1 MLASESSLVLRVQGV
16 LLLYTLLQAV
26 SASFVT
32 RRPSATVVRRA
43 RGADD
48 KHVHG
53 CGVHWEQAISSAR
66 RCNDGDGEESP
77 ITSAH
82 PLPTCVPRRLF
93 LDSCAIAPFIMMPV
107 RASAEEV
114 RAAAASSDDES
125 SASNVARNRVASL
138 LHAVP
143 TFCIVDPK
151 GVPYVVVGDDAKVTG
166 YFFTRYEEADRILT
180 VARTSADRAIQRSDE
195 RDAVNPWKGARIS
208 TIPLD
213 VAATLVTKSLS
224 SRTHFQIAPSE
235 SDIAAALNIT
245 GKASLAEGKVPL
257 FYYED
262 WKDAN
267 NQSPLYFARDQLE
280 QSFASSHKGKGAS
293 AAAQLPKPPQ
303 PNVTELFAVLTQ
315 IVQNPSDDELQQLVL
330 VAPQG
335 SASKAKECERRN
347 GGKEPPFV
355 LGQQIL
361 VL

>member
-1 MLASESSLVLRVQGV
+1 VRAWASE
-16 LLLYTLLQAV
+16 
-26 SASFVT
+26 
-32 RRPSATVVRRA
+32 VR
-43 RGADD
+43 
-48 KHVHG
+48 
-53 CGVHWEQAISSAR
+53 
-66 RCNDGDGEESP
+66 
-77 ITSAH
+77 T
-82 PLPTCVPRRLF
+82 
-93 LDSCAIAPFIMMPV
+93 
-107 RASAEEV
+107 
-114 RAAAASSDDES
+114 AAASSDDES

-166 YFFTRYEEADRILT
+166 YFFTRYEEADRILN
-180 VARTSADRAIQRSDE
+180 VARKSADRAIQRSDE
-195 RDAVNPWKGARIS
+195 RDAANPWKGARIS
-208 TIPLD
+208 TVPLD

-235 SDIAAALNIT
+235 PDIEAALNIT

-280 QSFASSHKGKGAS
+280 QSFVSSQKAKGAS
-293 AAAQLPKPPQ
+293 SAALPPPQ